1 MRKRKHLLLNKER
14 TTLSTRT
21 LHWAVQGVLSFQ
33 CCGEFAIHGLGL
45 FIRCQC
51 LFVGQVVRQRQRLK
65 ENASIHTICALDV
78 ATGQSGKSC
87 AKGVSAA
94 QTDLEKEEA

>member
-1 MRKRKHLLLNKER
+1 MNLPFMV
-14 TTLSTRT
+14 
-21 LHWAVQGVLSFQ
+21 WGY
-33 CCGEFAIHGLGL
+33 
-45 FIRCQC
+45 RCDDSASSW
-51 LFVGQVVRQRQRLK
+51 GHRQRLK